1 MSGHRKALIIA
12 SDEYEQSGLRQLAA
26 PAEDAEALA
35 RVLGDPQIGDFSIE
49 IVHNRPAHVIQ
60 EQIENLLLEGRPED
74 LLLLHFSC
82 HGLKSESGELFFAAR
97 NTRPDRL
104 ASTAIPADFVQRC
117 MRSSR
122 SRSIV
127 LLLDC
132 CYGGAFAQ
140 GVQVRAGGSANVLDS
155 FVGGKLGGGRGR
167 AVITASSAMEYAFEG
182 DRLTGDQDRRPSV
195 FTRAVVDG
203 LASGEADRDEDGW
216 VSLDELYDYV
226 FDKVREQN
234 PNQTPSR
241 DVEMQ
246 GDLYL
251 ARSRRRRIIPAPL
264 PPDLSAAI
272 NDQNMY
278 TRRGAVSELR
288 ARLRSD
294 NLSAAAGAWDALTL
308 LANDVSYVAED
319 ARGARLEARIRPAEQ
334 ELGFGRLVRGSSP
347 PHRAIHLLGPSIAR
361 ACQPTS
367 SDSWIRVRTTAEGCD
382 VSVDTGQ
389 LGTLHGRVV
398 LRGPTGEATV
408 AVVAE
413 IVPPT
418 HGRLKP
424 APKAKQRMSG
434 GRWKSRLK
442 PPAARVWLLVGVLVA
457 LGLVVGTLVGVSRE
471 NQPQHGTQPA
481 ASPRLPRSA
490 RNQYSWRTLDYSRDG
505 DFNQLRGINN
515 RDHIVGYYGSNL
527 DSHGYI
533 LRLPYDNNPSAN
545 YVFKNGN
552 MSYSLVT
559 GLNNEGV
566 QIGLTWR
573 SPNDFAHSQAF
584 IWNKSLDELAHLP
597 PGCELYGV
605 NDHDIA
611 VGSCAD
617 DKKHLTS
624 YLYNIKRNEMIRPL
638 RLSGGTSVTAAAI
651 NNSYTVAGYFMDA
664 KGRIH
669 GFVLFRGRWRAILAV
684 RGAMVTE
691 ALGVNDAGDVVG
703 YYQLRNGSRHGFIW
717 TRQRKFATVDGP
729 NGGGRTTI
737 SGINDRGC
745 LVGFYVKDGRTHGML
760 ATPLRKAATAD
771 RTAIEAASGGEE
783 PLCP

>member
-49 IVHNRPAHVIQ
+49 IVHNRPVHVIQ

-82 HGLKSESGELFFAAR
+82 HGLKSESGDLFFAAR

-117 MRSSR
+117 MRASR

-155 FVGGKLGGGRGR
+155 FVGEKLGGGRGR

-182 DRLTGDQDRRPSV
+182 DRLTGDQGLHPSI

-203 LASGEADRDEDGW
+203 LATGEADRDEDGW

-246 GDLYL
+246 GELYL
-251 ARSRRRRIIPAPL
+251 ARSGRQRIHPAPL
-264 PPDLSAAI
+264 PPDLDAAMKDRSI
-272 NDQNMY
+272 Y

-294 NLSAAAGAWDALTL
+294 NLSAAAGAWDALTQ
-308 LANDVSYVAED
+308 LANDVDYVAED
-319 ARGARLEARIRPAEQ
+319 ARAAQLEVSVRSAETT
-334 ELGFGRLVRGSSP
+334 LSFGRLVQGSSP
-347 PHRAIHLLGPSIAR
+347 PHRTLHLLGPSIAR
-361 ACQPTS
+361 TCQPTT
-367 SDSWIRVRTTAEGCD
+367 SDRWIKVRATAEGCD
-382 VSVDTGQ
+382 VSVDTAQ
-389 LGTLHGRVV
+389 SGTLQGRVV

-408 AVVAE
+408 AVGAE
-413 IVPPT
+413 IVPPA

-424 APKAKQRMSG
+424 AAKAKQRMPG

-442 PPAARVWLLVGVLVA
+442 LSPARVWLLVGVLIA
-457 LGLVVGTLVGVSRE
+457 IGLVAGTLVGVSRE

-481 ASPRLPRSA
+481 ATPRLPRSA
-490 RNQYSWRTLDYSRDG
+490 RSQYSWRTLDYSKDRDS
-505 DFNQLRGINN
+505 NQLRDINN
-515 RDHIVGYYGSNL
+515 RDHIVGYYGSNFA
-527 DSHGYI
+527 SHGYI
-533 LRLPYDNNPSAN
+533 LRLPYGNNMGSN
-545 YVFKNGN
+545 YVPKNGN

-584 IWNKSLDELAHLP
+584 IWDNSLSEPAHLP
-597 PGCELYGV
+597 PGCELRGV
-605 NDHDIA
+605 NDNNHA
-611 VGSCAD
+611 VGFCANSSNI
-617 DKKHLTS
+617 HSS
-624 YLYNIKRNEMIRPL
+624 YYYSISGNR
-638 RLSGGTSVTAAAI
+638 RLGPVDAPGSATAAAI
-651 NNSYTVAGYFMDA
+651 NNSDTVAGYFTDA

-669 GFVLFRGRWRAILAV
+669 GFVLFRGRWRAILDV

-691 ALGVNDAGDVVG
+691 ALGVNDVGEVVG
-703 YYQLRNGSRHGFIW
+703 YYQLRNGSRQGFIW
-717 TRQRKFATVDGP
+717 TRQRKFATVDDP

-771 RTAIEAASGGEE
+771 RTAIEAASAGEE